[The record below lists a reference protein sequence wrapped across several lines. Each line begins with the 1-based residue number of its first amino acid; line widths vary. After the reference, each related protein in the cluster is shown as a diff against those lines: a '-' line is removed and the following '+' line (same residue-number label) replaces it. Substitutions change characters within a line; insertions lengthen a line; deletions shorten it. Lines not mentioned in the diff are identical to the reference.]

1 MLSGGVMRGL
11 FFIIIIVAFY
21 GAARGGD
28 DRLDFSPISN
38 EVSLY
43 QNGSDDGDNL
53 GQTLQVVFINTV
65 TIGTELGVEFT
76 ADFNRKMT
84 PGEDYDYYLEFGL
97 VKPVWKKL
105 SVNYQR
111 IHGTFVSDPV
121 NQFGVRWRF

>member
-1 MLSGGVMRGL
+1 MRCL
-11 FFIIIIVAFY
+11 IFVIIILALTGPAY
-21 GAARGGD
+21 GD
-28 DRLDFSPISN
+28 DYPLGFSPISN
-38 EVSLY
+38 EVSFY
-43 QNGSDDGDNL
+43 QNSSDDGDNL
-53 GQTLQVVFINTV
+53 GQTLQLVFINSFD
-65 TIGTELGVEFT
+65 IGTELGVEFT